1 MNMTDG
7 DIAASFRQAKDQ
19 KKQVQVLAD
28 LNGVSRREME
38 EKLHQ
43 LGLAPKPKP
52 RPEKRCHTRPPDFD
66 ELLAMELYN
75 DGKSDLVIAEQL
87 GVAKWKFGEW
97 RRDRALPAN
106 RKVPEKK
113 ETPPPETK
121 KKAGS
126 AKRSGCLVLADLIG
140 LLEALRKDVPEA
152 EILLGSGKMVGVD
165 VSVAYGLDGKRGK
178 TTVTLR
184 GDADAV

>member
-7 DIAASFRQAKDQ
+7 DIAASFRQAKDP

-43 LGLAPKPKP
+43 LGLALKPKP

-66 ELLAMELYN
+66 ELRAMELYN
-75 DGKSDLVIAEQL
+75 EGKSDPEIAEQL

-97 RRDRALPAN
+97 RRDRDLPAN
-106 RKVPEKK
+106 RKEPEKK
-113 ETPPPETK
+113 QTPPPEPK
-121 KKAGS
+121 KKAGA

-152 EILLGSGKMVGVD
+152 EILLGSGKMVGVEVA
-165 VSVAYGLDGKRGK
+165 VSYGLDGKRGK
-178 TTVTLR
+178 TVVTLR

>member
-1 MNMTDG
+1 
-7 DIAASFRQAKDQ
+7 
-19 KKQVQVLAD
+19 
-28 LNGVSRREME
+28 ME

-43 LGLAPKPKP
+43 LGLAAKPKP

-66 ELLAMELYN
+66 EFLAMELYN
-75 DGKSDLVIAEQL
+75 EGKSDLDIAEQL

-106 RKVPEKK
+106 QKVSEKK
-113 ETPPPETK
+113 ETPPPEPK
-121 KKAGS
+121 KKQQA
-126 AKRSGCLVLADLIG
+126 AKRSGCLVLADLIS
-140 LLEALRKDVPEA
+140 LLESLRKDVPEA
-152 EILLGSGKMVGVD
+152 EILLGSGKMVGVE
-165 VSVAYGLDGKRGK
+165 VAVAYGLDGKRGK

>member
-7 DIAASFRQAKDQ
+7 DIAASFRQAKDP

-52 RPEKRCHTRPPDFD
+52 KPEKRCHTRPPDFD
-66 ELLAMELYN
+66 ELLAMDLYN
-75 DGKSDLVIAEQL
+75 DGKSDQEIAEQL
-87 GVAKWKFGEW
+87 GMAKWKFGKW

-106 RKVPEKK
+106 QKVSEKK
-113 ETPPPETK
+113 ETPPPEPK
-121 KKAGS
+121 KKQQA
-126 AKRSGCLVLADLIG
+126 AKRSGCLVLADLIS
-140 LLEALRKDVPEA
+140 LLESLRKDVPEA
-152 EILLGSGKMVGVD
+152 EILLGSGKMVGVE
-165 VSVAYGLDGKRGK
+165 VAVAYGLDGKRGK